1 LAFGLEDDTTRRR
14 DDEIRRENQKN
25 VVSSFRRG
33 VVPARSAIV
42 AGAAHRAGIC
52 YFARDAAQFVVEPP
66 DFADPSIRSPLT
78 CPVYSVLPAV
88 NVI

>member
-1 LAFGLEDDTTRRR
+1 LSLTR
-14 DDEIRRENQKN
+14 N
-25 VVSSFRRG
+25 
-33 VVPARSAIV
+33 
-42 AGAAHRAGIC
+42 C
-52 YFARDAAQFVVEPP
+52 YFTRDATQFVVDPA